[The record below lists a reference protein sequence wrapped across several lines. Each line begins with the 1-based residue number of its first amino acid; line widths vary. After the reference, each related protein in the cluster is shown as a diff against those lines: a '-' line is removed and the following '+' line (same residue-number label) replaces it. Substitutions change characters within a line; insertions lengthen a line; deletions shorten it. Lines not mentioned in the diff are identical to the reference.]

1 MDDSSDRTSVKF
13 SMTAE
18 EYMAKA
24 LGNSFTHYVGKNEV
38 DRMRS
43 ASELLKRSNAAYERL
58 LKERAKQAQRQAAV
72 QEHQRKLAR
81 LEKIAQRQYVA
92 GKYSFKRVLD
102 ITCAVYG
109 VSEQVLL
116 SPSRVPLL
124 VRARQQII
132 RILRDLGGFS
142 YPEIGRRL
150 NRDHSTVIHSYESA
164 INNPLPLQKEY
175 GEIIERLENTP
186 V

>member
-1 MDDSSDRTSVKF
+1 MKLS
-13 SMTAE
+13 AE
-18 EYMAKA
+18 EYMAKI
-24 LGNSFTHYVGKNEV
+24 LGNSFTHYVGKNDV

-43 ASELLKRSNAAYERL
+43 ASDLMKRSNQFYERL
-58 LKERAKQAQRQAAV
+58 AKERAKQAERRAV
-72 QEHQRKLAR
+72 VEQHQRKLAR
-81 LEKIAQRQYVA
+81 LEEIAARKYLA
-92 GKYSFKRVLD
+92 GKYSFRRVLD
-102 ITCAVYG
+102 VTCAVYG

-132 RILRDLGGFS
+132 RIMRDCGGFS

-175 GEIIERLENTP
+175 AEIIERLENTP